1 MYRWILCIDLQTLL
15 KPSMISHSPQRLKN
29 IKVTIARQIL
39 FTRGLLADLRNCKI
53 TLVGK
58 NTTPEQTC
66 WSHDPLQKE
75 HMKHIVMSLNWTFL
89 FEGIILCNSF

>member
-1 MYRWILCIDLQTLL
+1 
-15 KPSMISHSPQRLKN
+15 MISHSPQRLKN

-66 WSHDPLQKE
+66 
-75 HMKHIVMSLNWTFL
+75 
-89 FEGIILCNSF
+89 